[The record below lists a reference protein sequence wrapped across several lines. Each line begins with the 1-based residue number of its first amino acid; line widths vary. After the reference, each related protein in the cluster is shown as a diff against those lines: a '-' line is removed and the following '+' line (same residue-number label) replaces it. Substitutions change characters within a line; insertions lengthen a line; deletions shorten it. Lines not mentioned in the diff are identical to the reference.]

1 MRVQA
6 KILVSGLAF
15 MAVVAPCACQAETAE
30 EILARY
36 KSRTEV
42 VSAVPHYVPCTK
54 DQAESD
60 IIVCADANR
69 RSQYLIEREESPF
82 GGRLKGLSLDEV
94 TAVLA
99 EGPWGKHIDPD
110 RPTLGLKTLGTLAV
124 TTGTLATGS
133 GLPTTGGLNPLEVLD
148 AGSVIFNR
156 IFRPDK

>member
-1 MRVQA
+1 MRVRA
-6 KILVSGLAF
+6 KILTAGLAF
-15 MAVVAPCACQAETAE
+15 AAVAANAATAAETAE

-36 KSRTEV
+36 KARTEV
-42 VSAVPHYVPCTK
+42 VSAIPHYAPCTR
-54 DQAESD
+54 DQDESD
-60 IIVCADANR
+60 ILVCADANH

-82 GGRLKGLSLDEV
+82 GGRLKGLSLEEV

-110 RPTLGLKTLGTLAV
+110 RPTLGLKTLGTLAL

-133 GLPTTGGLNPLEVLD
+133 GLPTTNGLNPLEVLD
-148 AGSVIFNR
+148 ASKVIFDR